1 MSQAAARVPL
11 EAVTRVVGWA
21 LEEDLGARGDPTSRL
36 LGDTPAVAALVARG
50 DGVIAGLPA
59 LPVALDLVAERLGS
73 GAVAARCLVQDG
85 DRVQGGSVLA
95 ELHGSAPTM
104 LAAERTLLNLVG
116 RLSGVATLTAAFV
129 AAIAGTGAV
138 IRDTRKTTPGLREL
152 EKYAV
157 RCGGGAN
164 HRMGLF
170 DALLVK
176 DNHIR
181 AAGSLAAAV
190 TAARRA
196 APELPLEVEVETL
209 QELQAALDLGCEL
222 VLLDNMPLAAMA
234 EAVRRSHGRA
244 RLEASGGVTLATV
257 AAVARTGVDYVSVG
271 ALTHAATS
279 LDVALDWS
287 GRRDLRGRGGGRQ
300 GLPPRH

>member
-1 MSQAAARVPL
+1 MSQAGAEVPL
-11 EAVTRVVGWA
+11 EAFARVVGWA
-21 LEEDLGARGDPTSRL
+21 LDEDLDGRGDPTSRL
-36 LGDTPAVAALVARG
+36 VGDTPAAAQLVTRER
-50 DGVIAGLPA
+50 GVIAGLPA
-59 LPVALDLVAERLGS
+59 VPLALDRVAERLGS
-73 GAVAARCLVQDG
+73 GAVVAHCRVHDG
-85 DRVQGGSVLA
+85 DRVQDGAVLA
-95 ELHGSAPTM
+95 ELRGSARTV
-104 LAAERTLLNLVG
+104 LAAERTVLNLVG

-157 RCGGGAN
+157 CRGGGAN

-181 AAGSLAAAV
+181 AAGSLAGAV
-190 TAARRA
+190 TAARHA
-196 APELPLEVEVETL
+196 APDLPLEVEVETL

-234 EAVRRSHGRA
+234 EAVRRSRGRA
-244 RLEASGGVTLATV
+244 RLEASGGVTLASV
-257 AAVARTGVDYVSVG
+257 GAVARTGVDYIAVG

-279 LDVALDWS
+279 LDVALDWLT
-287 GRRDLRGRGGGRQ
+287 D
-300 GLPPRH
+300 

>member
-1 MSQAAARVPL
+1 MNQTAAQVPVEAFARV
-11 EAVTRVVGWA
+11 AGWA
-21 LEEDLGARGDPTSRL
+21 LEEDLGERGDPTSRL
-36 LGDTPAVAALVARG
+36 AGDSPAAAVLVAREP
-50 DGVIAGLPA
+50 GVIAGLPA
-59 LPVALDLVAERLGS
+59 LPIVLDQVAQRLGS
-73 GAVAARCLVQDG
+73 GAVAAHCPVQDG
-85 DRVQGGSVLA
+85 DHVQRGTVLA
-95 ELHGSAPTM
+95 ELRGSPRTM

-116 RLSGVATLTAAFV
+116 RLSGVAALTAAFV
-129 AAIAGTGAV
+129 AAIAGTDAV

-196 APELPLEVEVETL
+196 APDLPLEVEVETL
-209 QELQAALDLGCEL
+209 HELQAALDLGCGL
-222 VLLDNMPLAAMA
+222 VLLDNMPPATMTEAA
-234 EAVRRSHGRA
+234 RRSRGRA
-244 RLEASGGVTLATV
+244 RLEASGGVTLTTV
-257 AAVARTGVDYVSVG
+257 RAVAQTGVDYIAVG
-271 ALTHAATS
+271 ALTHAASS
-279 LDVALDWS
+279 LDLALDWLTS
-287 GRRDLRGRGGGRQ
+287 
-300 GLPPRH
+300 

>member
-1 MSQAAARVPL
+1 MNQAEVQVPL
-11 EAVTRVVGWA
+11 EAFTRVVGWA
-21 LEEDLGARGDPTSRL
+21 LDEDLGGRGDPTSRL
-36 LGDTPAVAALVARG
+36 IGGTLAAAALVARSH
-50 DGVIAGLPA
+50 GVIAGLPA
-59 LPVALDLVAERLGS
+59 LPVAVDRVAGLLGS
-73 GAVAARCLVQDG
+73 GAVAARCPVRDG
-85 DRVQGGSVLA
+85 DQVEDGTVLA
-95 ELHGSAPTM
+95 ELRGSPRTM

-129 AAIAGTGAV
+129 AAIADTGAV

-157 RCGGGAN
+157 RRGGGAN

-196 APELPLEVEVETL
+196 APDLPLQVEVETL
-209 QELQAALDLGCEL
+209 QELQAALDLGCDL
-222 VLLDNMPLAAMA
+222 VLLDNMPLATMA

-257 AAVARTGVDYVSVG
+257 RAVAQTGVDYVSVG

-279 LDVALDWS
+279 LDIALDWLT
-287 GRRDLRGRGGGRQ
+287 G
-300 GLPPRH
+300 

>member
-1 MSQAAARVPL
+1 MNQDGAQVPL
-11 EAVTRVVGWA
+11 EAFSRVVGWA
-21 LEEDLGARGDPTSRL
+21 LDEDLGGRGDPTSL
-36 LGDTPAVAALVARG
+36 LVGDTLAAAALVARCH
-50 DGVIAGLPA
+50 GVIAGLPA
-59 LPVALDLVAERLGS
+59 LPVALDRVAERLGS
-73 GAVAARCLVQDG
+73 GAVAARCQIRDG
-85 DRVQGGSVLA
+85 DQVQEGTVLA
-95 ELHGSAPTM
+95 ELRGSARTM

-129 AAIAGTGAV
+129 AAIAGTDAV

-176 DNHIR
+176 DNHIQ

-196 APELPLEVEVETL
+196 ATDLPLQVEVETL
-209 QELQAALDLGCEL
+209 QELEAALDLGCDL

-234 EAVRRSHGRA
+234 EAARRSRGRA
-244 RLEASGGVTLATV
+244 RLEASGGVTLASV
-257 AAVARTGVDYVSVG
+257 RAVAQTGVDYIAVG
-271 ALTHAATS
+271 ALTHAATG
-279 LDVALDWS
+279 LDIALDWLT
-287 GRRDLRGRGGGRQ
+287 G
-300 GLPPRH
+300 

>member
-1 MSQAAARVPL
+1 MSPAGLQPPL
-11 EAVTRVVGWA
+11 EAFARVVGWA
-21 LEEDLGARGDPTSRL
+21 LDEDLGGRGDPTSRL
-36 LGDTPAVAALVARG
+36 VGDTPAAAVLVAREP
-50 DGVIAGLPA
+50 GVIAGLPA
-59 LPVALDLVAERLGS
+59 LPIVCDQVAERLGS
-73 GAVAARCLVQDG
+73 GTVAAHRPVQDG
-85 DRVQGGSVLA
+85 DHVQRGTVVGELRGS
-95 ELHGSAPTM
+95 PRTM

-157 RCGGGAN
+157 RCGGGTN

-176 DNHIR
+176 DNHIQ

-190 TAARRA
+190 AAARRA
-196 APELPLEVEVETL
+196 APDLPLEVEVETL
-209 QELQAALDLGCEL
+209 QELQAAFDIGCDL
-222 VLLDNMPLAAMA
+222 VLLDNMPAAAMA
-234 EAVRRSHGRA
+234 EATRRARGRA

-257 AAVARTGVDYVSVG
+257 RQVAATGVDYIAVG
-271 ALTHAATS
+271 ALTHAASS
-279 LDVALDWS
+279 LDLALDWPT
-287 GRRDLRGRGGGRQ
+287 G
-300 GLPPRH
+300 

>member
-1 MSQAAARVPL
+1 MSLAVAQVPL
-11 EAVTRVVGWA
+11 EAFARVVGWA
-21 LEEDLGARGDPTSRL
+21 LDEDLGGRGDPTSRL
-36 LGDTPAVAALVARG
+36 VDDTPATAALVTRG
-50 DGVIAGLPA
+50 HGVIAGLPA
-59 LPVALDLVAERLGS
+59 LPLTLAQVAERLGS
-73 GAVAARCLVQDG
+73 GTVAARCPVQDG
-85 DRVQGGSVLA
+85 DRVQDGTVLA
-95 ELHGSAPTM
+95 ELRGSARTM

-116 RLSGVATLTAAFV
+116 RLSGVAALTAAFV
-129 AAIAGTGAV
+129 AAVADTGAV
-138 IRDTRKTTPGLREL
+138 IRDTRKTTPALREL

-196 APELPLEVEVETL
+196 APDLPLEVEVETL
-209 QELQAALDLGCEL
+209 HELQAALDLGCEL

-234 EAVRRSHGRA
+234 EAVRRSRGRA

-257 AAVARTGVDYVSVG
+257 RAVAQTGVDYIAVG

-279 LDVALDWS
+279 LDIALDWLTS
-287 GRRDLRGRGGGRQ
+287 
-300 GLPPRH
+300 

>member
-1 MSQAAARVPL
+1 MNQAGAQVPL
-11 EAVTRVVGWA
+11 EAFTRVVGWA
-21 LEEDLGARGDPTSRL
+21 LDEDLGGRGDPTSRL
-36 LGDTPAVAALVARG
+36 VGDTPAAAALVARG
-50 DGVIAGLPA
+50 HGVIAGLPVLA
-59 LPVALDLVAERLGS
+59 VALDRVAERLGS
-73 GAVAARCLVQDG
+73 GAVAVRCQIRDG
-85 DRVQGGSVLA
+85 DQVQEGTVLA
-95 ELHGSAPTM
+95 ELRGSARTM

-129 AAIAGTGAV
+129 AAIAGVDAV

-190 TAARRA
+190 TTARRA
-196 APELPLEVEVETL
+196 APDLPLQVEVETL
-209 QELQAALDLGCEL
+209 QELQAALDLGCDL

-234 EAVRRSHGRA
+234 EAVRRARGRA
-244 RLEASGGVTLATV
+244 RLEASGGVTLVTV
-257 AAVARTGVDYVSVG
+257 RAVAQTGVDYIAVG

-279 LDVALDWS
+279 LDVALDWLT
-287 GRRDLRGRGGGRQ
+287 G
-300 GLPPRH
+300 

>member
-1 MSQAAARVPL
+1 MNQAGAQVPL
-11 EAVTRVVGWA
+11 EAFARVVGWA
-21 LEEDLGARGDPTSRL
+21 LGEDLGGRGDPTSRL
-36 LGDTPAVAALVARG
+36 VAGTSAAAALVARSH
-50 DGVIAGLPA
+50 GVIAGLPA
-59 LPVALDLVAERLGS
+59 LPVVLAQVAERLGS
-73 GAVAARCLVQDG
+73 GAAAARCPVQDG
-85 DRVQGGSVLA
+85 DQVQGGTVLA
-95 ELHGSAPTM
+95 ELRGSARTM

-196 APELPLEVEVETL
+196 APDLPLQVEVETL
-209 QELQAALDLGCEL
+209 PELQAALNLGCDL

-234 EAVRRSHGRA
+234 EAARRSQGRA

-257 AAVARTGVDYVSVG
+257 GAVAQTGVNYIAVG

-279 LDVALDWS
+279 LDIALDWLT
-287 GRRDLRGRGGGRQ
+287 G
-300 GLPPRH
+300 

>member
-1 MSQAAARVPL
+1 
-11 EAVTRVVGWA
+11 
-21 LEEDLGARGDPTSRL
+21 
-36 LGDTPAVAALVARG
+36 
-50 DGVIAGLPA
+50 
-59 LPVALDLVAERLGS
+59 
-73 GAVAARCLVQDG
+73 
-85 DRVQGGSVLA
+85 
-95 ELHGSAPTM
+95 M

-157 RCGGGAN
+157 RCGGGTN

-176 DNHIR
+176 DNHIQ

-190 TAARRA
+190 AAARRA
-196 APELPLEVEVETL
+196 APDLPLEVEVETL
-209 QELQAALDLGCEL
+209 QELQAAFDIGCDL
-222 VLLDNMPLAAMA
+222 VLLDNMPAAAMA
-234 EAVRRSHGRA
+234 EATRRARGRA

-257 AAVARTGVDYVSVG
+257 RQVAATGVDYIAVG
-271 ALTHAATS
+271 ALTHAASS
-279 LDVALDWS
+279 LDLALDWPT
-287 GRRDLRGRGGGRQ
+287 G
-300 GLPPRH
+300 

>member
-1 MSQAAARVPL
+1 MNQTGARVPL
-11 EAVTRVVGWA
+11 EGFARVVGWA
-21 LEEDLGARGDPTSRL
+21 LEEDLDGRGDPTSRL
-36 LGDTPAVAALVARG
+36 VGDPPAAAVLVAREP
-50 DGVIAGLPA
+50 GVIAGLPG
-59 LPVALDLVAERLGS
+59 LPIVLDRVAERLGS
-73 GAVAARCLVQDG
+73 GAVEARCSVQDG
-85 DRVQGGSVLA
+85 DRVRGGTALA
-95 ELHGSAPTM
+95 QLRGSAQTM
-104 LAAERTLLNLVG
+104 LGAERTLLNLVG

-196 APELPLEVEVETL
+196 APDLPLQVEVETL
-209 QELQAALDLGCEL
+209 QELQDALDLGCDL
-222 VLLDNMPLAAMA
+222 ILLDNMPLAAMA
-234 EAVRRSHGRA
+234 EAARRSRGRA

-257 AAVARTGVDYVSVG
+257 RQVAQTGVDYIAVG
-271 ALTHAATS
+271 ALTHAASS
-279 LDVALDWS
+279 LDVAVDWLTS
-287 GRRDLRGRGGGRQ
+287 
-300 GLPPRH
+300 

>member
-1 MSQAAARVPL
+1 MNQAGARVPL
-11 EAVTRVVGWA
+11 EAFARVVGWA
-21 LEEDLGARGDPTSRL
+21 LEEDLGGRGDPTSRL
-36 LGDTPAVAALVARG
+36 LGDTSAATALVAREP
-50 DGVIAGLPA
+50 GVIAGLPGLA
-59 LPVALDLVAERLGS
+59 IVLDLVAGRLDS
-73 GAVAARCLVQDG
+73 DAVAVRCPVQDG
-85 DRVQGGSVLA
+85 DQVEGGTVLA
-95 ELHGSAPTM
+95 ELRGSVRTM
-104 LAAERTLLNLVG
+104 LGAERTLLNLVG

-157 RCGGGAN
+157 RLGGGAN

-190 TAARRA
+190 GAARQA
-196 APELPLEVEVETL
+196 APDLPLQVEVETL
-209 QELQAALDLGCEL
+209 QELQETLDLGCDL
-222 VLLDNMPLAAMA
+222 VLLDNMPPAAMA
-234 EAVRRSHGRA
+234 EAARRSRGRA

-257 AAVARTGVDYVSVG
+257 REVAQTGVDYIAVG
-271 ALTHAATS
+271 ALTHAANS
-279 LDVALDWS
+279 LDVALDW
-287 GRRDLRGRGGGRQ
+287 
-300 GLPPRH
+300 LPGIDDVAAVPAPAGY

>member
-1 MSQAAARVPL
+1 MNQTCVQVPL
-11 EAVTRVVGWA
+11 EAFRRVVGWA
-21 LEEDLGARGDPTSRL
+21 LDEDLGGRGDPTSL
-36 LGDTPAVAALVARG
+36 LVGDTLAAAAVVARSH
-50 DGVIAGLPA
+50 GVIAGMPA
-59 LPVALDLVAERLGS
+59 LPVALDQVADRLGS
-73 GAVAARCLVQDG
+73 GAVAARCHIHDG
-85 DRVQGGSVLA
+85 DQVREGTILA
-95 ELHGSAPTM
+95 ELRGSAQTM

-129 AAIAGTGAV
+129 AAIADTGAV

-190 TAARRA
+190 TAARQA
-196 APELPLEVEVETL
+196 APDLPLQVEVETL
-209 QELQAALDLGCEL
+209 QELQAALDLDCDL
-222 VLLDNMPLAAMA
+222 VLMDNMPLAAMT
-234 EAVRRSHGRA
+234 EAVRRSRGRV

-257 AAVARTGVDYVSVG
+257 RAVAQTGVDYVSVG

-279 LDVALDWS
+279 LDIALDWLT
-287 GRRDLRGRGGGRQ
+287 G
-300 GLPPRH
+300 

>member
-1 MSQAAARVPL
+1 MNQAGARVPL
-11 EAVTRVVGWA
+11 KAFARVVGWE
-21 LEEDLGARGDPTSRL
+21 LEEDLGGRGDPTSRL
-36 LGDTPAVAALVARG
+36 LGDISAATALVTREP
-50 DGVIAGLPA
+50 GVIAGLPG
-59 LPVALDLVAERLGS
+59 LPIALDLVAERLDS
-73 GAVAARCLVQDG
+73 GAVAVRRPVQDG
-85 DRVQGGSVLA
+85 DQVEGGTVLA
-95 ELHGSAPTM
+95 ELRGSARTM

-157 RCGGGAN
+157 RSGGGTN

-190 TAARRA
+190 GAARQA
-196 APELPLEVEVETL
+196 APDLPLQVEVETL
-209 QELQAALDLGCEL
+209 QELQDTLDLGCDL

-234 EAVRRSHGRA
+234 EAARRSRGRA

-257 AAVARTGVDYVSVG
+257 REVAQTGVDYIAVG
-271 ALTHAATS
+271 ALTHAANS
-279 LDVALDWS
+279 LDVALDWLT
-287 GRRDLRGRGGGRQ
+287 G
-300 GLPPRH
+300 